1 MGTAA
6 GMMAESL
13 GTAVLYLDVDDSGLK
28 AGLKKAE
35 QDAQRAGKA
44 IEKALTPGGSNPAFG
59 SVGKDG
65 RLRDSSS
72 RFLPTGAG
80 LAEDGRIIPPP
91 PPPIRLPAVPGGG
104 SGGGPIAPPAGIFGR
119 INAEMADFRTRLA
132 GVKTAW
138 ADFTSSFS
146 GTAALIGAIG
156 LGAAAVS
163 LAQIGQRSQQ
173 SAIQL
178 NALAGAYGETG
189 IAASSIA
196 RIQGVLGIS
205 ALDATEGYSKLYGAL
220 RGTGLSAAQLEVIMV
235 GTQTAARLSG
245 ASAAESAVAFRQL
258 KQGLSSGR
266 LAGDE
271 LRSVLENMPILAQ
284 AIAAQMGV
292 PVGALKELGAEGK
305 ITTDIIYKAI
315 ADFAG
320 KPAPPLTAADQ
331 IKAAFT
337 NLQTSIAEALGPAA
351 TQIVTTIGAAFEYL
365 SGFITANKEPIQAV
379 LQGFIDSIPAMANM
393 VGAIGSVVVAYQAF
407 SIAAKLAAVAQTV
420 ALALSGPA
428 GWATLAVGIGIAG
441 AAYLGLSKASEL
453 ATAKIKQQQDQSA
466 KTSAEKKAGFA
477 NVLQGTAA
485 PPAAGPSLE
494 DQAKLYQQIA
504 DARAKAE
511 GTVGDAQAKYALLFQ
526 TGLLEG
532 LALERAKQRLAV
544 EEKQAEVRRAAAA
557 YDQALI
563 GAGFNQADPKVI
575 QAKATL
581 DAAGVNLQT
590 AMLTGADAIAKA
602 SREAAQNLKGAYES
616 LLNARQSAF
625 DLLPDARQRDLVN
638 RAGGRVN
645 EQIKAGEFDFGRVID
660 ALPGA
665 FEEGYNR
672 VNVDNVDPAKLFEI
686 AGKAQGIQE
695 ATNKVNEA
703 VAAATTDLAT
713 QVKLLLEKS
722 WQVNLAVAPGG
733 KVEAA
738 GDVLGGVT

>member
-13 GTAVLYLDVDDSGLK
+13 GAVVLDLRVDDSGLR
-28 AGLKKAE
+28 AGLNR
-35 QDAQRAGKA
+35 AQQQATQAGA
-44 IEKALTPGGSNPAFG
+44 SIRGALA
-59 SVGKDG
+59 
-65 RLRDSSS
+65 
-72 RFLPTGAG
+72 
-80 LAEDGRIIPPP
+80 
-91 PPPIRLPAVPGGG
+91 GG
-104 SGGGPIAPPAGIFGR
+104 SGVIAPLPAGIFGR
-119 INAEMADFRTRLA
+119 INADLDNFRTRAA

-146 GTAALIGAIG
+146 GTAALIGALG

-245 ASAAESAVAFRQL
+245 ASAADSAAAFLQL

-292 PVGALKELGAEGK
+292 PVGALKGLGAEGK

-320 KPAPPLTAADQ
+320 RPAPPLTAADQ

-337 NLQTSIAEALGPAA
+337 NLQTSIAQALGPAA
-351 TQIVTTIGAAFEYL
+351 TQVTQTLATAFEYL
-365 SGFITANKEPIQAV
+365 ANYVIANKDAISAFVQGLVAV
-379 LQGFIDSIPAMANM
+379 APEAAKIVLSIGN
-393 VGAIGSVVVAYQAF
+393 VVAVFQAWELA
-407 SIAAKLAAVAQTV
+407 SKAVTLAQAALLAI
-420 ALALSGPA
+420 SGPA
-428 GWATLAVGIGIAG
+428 GWAKLALGVLAFG
-441 AAYLGLSKASEL
+441 AAYYGLGQAAEFAKNKIQQQQSE
-453 ATAKIKQQQDQSA
+453 TAKTNA
-466 KTSAEKKAGFA
+466 AKKADFA

-485 PPAAGPSLE
+485 PKAAGPSPE
-494 DQAKLYQQIA
+494 EQAKILEEQAKIYQKIA

-526 TGLLEG
+526 SGLLEG

-544 EEKQAEVRRAAAA
+544 EEKQAEVKRAAAA

-581 DAAGVNLQT
+581 DAAGINLQT
-590 AMLTGADAIAKA
+590 AMLSGADAIAKA
-602 SREAAQNLKGAYES
+602 SRESANNLRDAYKG
-616 LLNARQSAF
+616 LTDARKAAF
-625 DLLPDARQRDLVN
+625 DLLPRARQTELRN
-638 RAGGRVN
+638 QAGAQLN
-645 EQIKAGEFDFGRVID
+645 KQIQSGELSLASVLE

-665 FEEGYNR
+665 IADTAGNILTAGVE
-672 VNVDNVDPAKLFEI
+672 ASKLFEI

-695 ATNKVNEA
+695 STNKVNEA

-713 QVKLLLEKS
+713 QVKALLEKS

-738 GDVLGGVT
+738 GDVLGGVA